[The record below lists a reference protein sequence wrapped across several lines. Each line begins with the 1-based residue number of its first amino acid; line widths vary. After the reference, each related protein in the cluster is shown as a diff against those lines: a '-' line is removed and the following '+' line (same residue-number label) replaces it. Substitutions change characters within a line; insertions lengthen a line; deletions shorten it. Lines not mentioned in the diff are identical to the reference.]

1 MGNETEMK
9 KKPSWNS
16 KRIWL
21 LLIVGT
27 HILLFQNCSKISFQ
41 SQDTESAFKSRNGD
55 VYGGKP
61 QGTFYRF
68 SPDWACEGKPA
79 SVSSV
84 EVNDAKVTLVEN
96 LSLQCGKRTPDVDAD
111 LIDLSIFQ
119 QEIIGYKEGIFEG
132 LTIKPESI
140 PANLVEV
147 WCRTKSEDQEVET
160 ITRYDRNANLAV
172 SRIYYSQNGISKQIN
187 DFTVSRVAS
196 QSTVIVKDPA
206 GSFDLT
212 VHRDQPSPQ
221 PGQFKA
227 DLTLIIDGKSLSIDT
242 SCRLGG
248 SVDPKVWPARQIVD
262 LNSTN
267 FLFSTDLKSMAWSS
281 NSISNARIYTA
292 KVDGSQLRPVSPPN
306 LTISKSQSV
315 WFAPDSKSVLYA
327 GDVNTPTVVE
337 LFKVNLDGSQALQIN
352 DPLTA
357 HFQNVETDIKF
368 NADSSRVFYKDGS
381 QLTSAIDELWLRS
394 NSLSGGPP
402 QVLFPPPSAALIQA
416 PPGNCSRKPVSRKFD
431 YSPKYDLVALL
442 GGGDFCEDLYFVNA
456 DGTNLKKVTPIL
468 PSADWRFDWGS
479 AITSPPGSD
488 FAVTLARN
496 SGVQQQFYAVAFN
509 GSNSFP
515 VTEPFS
521 SPAEISLASG
531 NILTI
536 SFQQSKSLLV
546 NLATRKNWQIPL
558 LSSPFL
564 SQDHARLFGISPEG
578 IALSISTVDGH
589 SENICAGT
597 NRKVIFLN
605 AFDKESLLVG
615 FYDSQAQVQIELWEP
630 AGACTNLTSLPI
642 KNLKDV
648 SLIKIAPDQKRLLMR
663 VGFPNEDRKSLYYVP
678 LNRQS
683 PLLVNMPILND
694 GKVLEAQF
702 SEDSRSIIYYGS
714 QLGPSEFHVFLWQV
728 PEDLKNG
735 K

>member
-1 MGNETEMK
+1 MIMG
-9 KKPSWNS
+9 
-16 KRIWL
+16 
-21 LLIVGT
+21 VQ
-27 HILLFQNCSKISFQ
+27 ILLFQNCSKISFQ
-41 SQDTESAFKSRNGD
+41 SQDAGSAFKSRNGD

-61 QGTFYRF
+61 EGTFYRF
-68 SPDWACEGKPA
+68 SPNWACEGKPA
-79 SVSSV
+79 SVSSL
-84 EVNDAKVTLVEN
+84 EMDDTKVTLVEN
-96 LSLQCGKRTPDVDAD
+96 LSLQCGKRTSDVDAG
-111 LIDLSIFQ
+111 LVDLSIFQ

-147 WCRTKSEDQEVET
+147 WCQTHSEVPDQEIET

-187 DFTVSRVAS
+187 DFTVNRVAS

-206 GSFDLT
+206 SSFDLT
-212 VHRDQPSPQ
+212 VHRDQPSLR
-221 PGQFKA
+221 PGLFKG
-227 DLTLIIDGKSLSIDT
+227 DLTLSIDGKSFSLET

-281 NSISNARIYTA
+281 NSLSNNRIFTA
-292 KVDGSQLRPVSPPN
+292 KIDGSQLRPVSPPN
-306 LTISKSQSV
+306 LTTSKSQSV
-315 WFAPDSKSVLYA
+315 WFSPDSKSVLYT
-327 GDVNTPTVVE
+327 GDVNNPDVVE
-337 LFKVNLDGSQALQIN
+337 LFKVNLDGSRALQIN
-352 DPLTA
+352 GPLTA
-357 HFQNVETDIKF
+357 NFQNVELDIKF

-381 QLTSAIDELWLRS
+381 QLTGAIDEPWLRS

-402 QVLFPPPSAALIQA
+402 QVLFPLPSTALIQA
-416 PPGNCSRKPVSRKFD
+416 PPGNCSRKRVSRKFD
-431 YSPKYDLVALL
+431 YSSKYDLVALL
-442 GGGDFCEDLYFVNA
+442 GGGDFCEDLYLVNG
-456 DGTNLKKVTPIL
+456 DGTNLKKVTPTL

-479 AITSPPGSD
+479 AITIPPASD

-496 SGVQQQFYAVAFN
+496 SGVQQQFYAVALN
-509 GSNSFP
+509 GSETFPITETFNSA
-515 VTEPFS
+515 
-521 SPAEISLASG
+521 AEILLASG
-531 NILTI
+531 NILSI

-564 SQDHARLFGISPEG
+564 SQDHARLFGISSEG
-578 IALSISTVDGH
+578 VALSISTIDGH
-589 SENICAGT
+589 AENICSGT
-597 NRKVIFLN
+597 NRKVIFVN
-605 AFDKESLLVG
+605 AFGRDSLLVG
-615 FYDSQAQVQIELWEP
+615 FYDSQGQVQIDLWAP
-630 AGACTNLTSLPI
+630 AGTCTNLTSLPI

-648 SLIKIAPDQKRLLMR
+648 SLVKIAPDQKRLLMR
-663 VGFPNEDRKSLYYVP
+663 VGFPKEDRKSLYYVP

-683 PLLVNMPILND
+683 PLLVNMPLLNE

-702 SEDSRSIIYYGS
+702 SEDSRSIVYYGS
-714 QLGPSEFHVFLWQV
+714 QMGPGEFHVFLWQV